1 MAKNKIIWTGQAIH
15 QFKSSID
22 HIAGNSLQNALSV
35 QERILLKIE
44 QVAQHPMSCP
54 QDKDKEINDG
64 TYRRLLI
71 LKHYIVYKVGPGS
84 ITILRIRHTSRL
96 PKQY

>member
-1 MAKNKIIWTGQAIH
+1 MAKNKIIWTGKAIH

-44 QVAQHPMSCP
+44 QVAQHPMSAH
-54 QDKDKEINDG
+54 KIK
-64 TYRRLLI
+64 T
-71 LKHYIVYKVGPGS
+71 KK
-84 ITILRIRHTSRL
+84 
-96 PKQY
+96 